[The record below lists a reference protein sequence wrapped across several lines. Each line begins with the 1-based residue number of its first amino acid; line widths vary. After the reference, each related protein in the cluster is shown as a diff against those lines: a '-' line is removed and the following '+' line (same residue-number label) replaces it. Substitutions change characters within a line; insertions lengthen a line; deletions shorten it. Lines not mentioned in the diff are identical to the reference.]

1 MLTLTS
7 LSNACLNTNN
17 CAGITTA
24 TCTFPCYNC
33 GFCLQSCC
41 RKLLIS
47 RKIYF
52 YIFCKFWFIER
63 GITGFGRSET
73 ENRGHG
79 GPGNF
84 FGGNNVIPCIF
95 GSGRNENSI
104 EESEYRYIIIKCL
117 GF

>member
-1 MLTLTS
+1 MLPLTS
-7 LSNACLNTNN
+7 FSNACLDTNN
-17 CAGITTA
+17 CASVTTA

-41 RKLLIS
+41 RKFFLKKAFDFTK
-47 RKIYF
+47 KIVLHF
-52 YIFCKFWFIER
+52 LKKIVLFIER

-104 EESEYRYIIIKCL
+104 EESK
-117 GF
+117 